1 MVELIAFTQPINIK
15 PTADAEVAIIPKGE
29 VTLDKSAVKL
39 PMACKPEVGLLL
51 NCANLLMPY
60 AILSKVLKSLRLLL
74 PANGLFP
81 EVELPPKA
89 APPM

>member
-1 MVELIAFTQPINIK
+1 MAADVPTIPIV
-15 PTADAEVAIIPKGE
+15 D

-39 PMACKPEVGLLL
+39 PIACNPEVGLLL
-51 NCANLLMPY
+51 NCANLLIPY
-60 AILSKVLKSLRLLL
+60 ANLSNALKSLRLLL

-81 EVELPPKA
+81 EDEFPPKA